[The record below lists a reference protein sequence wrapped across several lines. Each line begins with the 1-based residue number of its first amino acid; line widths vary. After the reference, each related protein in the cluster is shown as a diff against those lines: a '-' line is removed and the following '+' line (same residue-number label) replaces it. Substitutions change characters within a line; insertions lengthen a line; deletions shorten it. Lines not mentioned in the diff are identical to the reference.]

1 MSFYSNTV
9 DHLDVAVG
17 TKDVVKVALAAR
29 GADPAGGVECR
40 MN

>member
-1 MSFYSNTV
+1 MSFYSNIV
-9 DHLDVAVG
+9 GRLDVAVG
-17 TKDVVKVALAAR
+17 TKDAAKIALAAR